1 MPYFKL
7 SNMSEDLLAG
17 PKKAADNRRLIVTES
32 EGNNDIFIIDAYKR
46 QVITS
51 SFFYALL
58 KPYIKPGDSSDDII
72 DNRTIIIEL
81 SPGSMDEYS
90 RAVRRLCTELFQREK
105 FNIPPE
111 KISFAQRV
119 RRVFGWR

>member
-1 MPYFKL
+1 
-7 SNMSEDLLAG
+7 MSEDLLAG
-17 PKKAADNRRLIVTES
+17 PKKAIENRRLIVTDTD
-32 EGNNDIFIIDAYKR
+32 GNNDIFIIDAYKR

-105 FNIPPE
+105 FNIPLE